1 MTPAASARAP
11 ATPASAASEPAR
23 PPSLSADPA
32 KIRTTA
38 VTDHPSRIANG
49 PRLEVKLNPPGVG
62 KSRKLIAEFIPNF
75 HQGPLLNSV
84 AVTVSELLRIADHLE
99 PKDRELVRK
108 AYDRAA
114 VAHRGQRRLS
124 GEDYVNHPLEVAAI
138 LADLQLDAQT
148 LAAALLHD
156 TVEDTALTADEVEAE
171 FGPEVAR
178 LVEGVT
184 KLGRI
189 SIRTDQ
195 QQHAENIRKMMVAM
209 AEDLRVVL
217 IKLADRLHN
226 MRTLDPL
233 PEVKRR
239 KISRETLDIYAPL
252 AHRLGIGQLKW
263 ELEDLAFRNLEHEA
277 YDDVV
282 KRIARKRHERET
294 LVSDLREILAR
305 ELDGLG
311 IKAEITGRPKHI
323 YSVWQKMTREKK
335 DFSEIYDLSA
345 IRVQVDSVRD
355 CYSVLGVVHSLW
367 KPVPGRFKDYIA
379 MPKSNGYQSLHTTV
393 ITHTGEP
400 IEIQIRTL
408 EMHRVAEFGVA
419 AHWTYKEGEKDASF
433 DQKLSWLR
441 SLLEWQNEVGDAE
454 SFLDTVKVDLFE
466 DEVYVFTP
474 KGDVLNLPADS
485 TPVDF
490 AYRIHT
496 EVGHRCI
503 GAKVNGRMVPLDY
516 ALQNGEI
523 VEILTSKGPH
533 GPSRDWLGFVK
544 SASAKERIRKWFKS
558 QSREENVA
566 KGRDLLDKELHRMHR
581 VALAELP
588 ENKLAEIAGVHKFNT
603 VDDFLAAIG
612 YGDLSPHSVVMRM
625 AISTGGAGTDLRSI
639 PLIPSVQPTPR
650 VLVRGVTGLLTKI
663 APCCQPVP
671 GDPIVGYTTRG
682 RGVTVHRVDCMN
694 AINAQDQARVVPVEW
709 DVGANH
715 LYPVAIK
722 IEAFDRQGLMRDI
735 ATVIAENHVNMSSLD
750 VKVHE
755 DKTAV
760 VSATVEIDS
769 LAQLS
774 RLMEKIEAVRDVHT
788 VGREAS

>member
-1 MTPAASARAP
+1 M
-11 ATPASAASEPAR
+11 
-23 PPSLSADPA
+23 
-32 KIRTTA
+32 
-38 VTDHPSRIANG
+38 
-49 PRLEVKLNPPGVG
+49 
-62 KSRKLIAEFIPNF
+62 
-75 HQGPLLNSV
+75 
-84 AVTVSELLRIADHLE
+84 
-99 PKDRELVRK
+99 VRK
-108 AYDRAA
+108 AYERAA
-114 VAHRGQRRLS
+114 TAHHGQRRLS

-138 LADLQLDAQT
+138 LADLELDAET
-148 LAAALLHD
+148 IAAALLHD
-156 TVEDTALTADEVEAE
+156 TVEDTNLTAEEVKRE

-178 LVEGVT
+178 LVDGVT

-189 SIRTDQ
+189 SLRTDQ
-195 QQHAENIRKMMVAM
+195 QQQAENIRKMMVAM

-226 MRTLDPL
+226 MRTLEPL
-233 PEVKRR
+233 AEPKRR

-252 AHRLGIGQLKW
+252 AHRLGIGQIKW
-263 ELEDLAFRNLEHEA
+263 ELEDLAFRNLEPEA
-277 YDDVV
+277 YADVIS
-282 KRIARKRHERET
+282 RIARKRADRES
-294 LVSDLREILAR
+294 LVSDLREILGR
-305 ELDGLG
+305 ELEKVG
-311 IKAEITGRPKHI
+311 IQAEITGRPKHI
-323 YSVWQKMTREKK
+323 YSVWQKMTREGK

-345 IRVQVDSVRD
+345 IRVLVDSVRD
-355 CYSVLGVVHSLW
+355 CYGVLGVVHSLW
-367 KPVPGRFKDYIA
+367 KPMPGRFKDYVA

-400 IEIQIRTL
+400 IEIQIRTQ

-419 AHWTYKEGEKDASF
+419 AHWTYKEGGKDASF

-454 SFLDTVKVDLFE
+454 SFLNTVKVDLFE

-474 KGDVLNLPADS
+474 RGDVINLPADS

-496 EVGHRCI
+496 EVGHHCI

-533 GPSRDWLGFVK
+533 GPSRDWLNFVK

-558 QSREENVA
+558 QRREENVA

-581 VALAELP
+581 VSLADLP
-588 ENKLAEIAGVHKFNT
+588 EPKLLEIASLQKFAT

-612 YGDLSPHSVVMRM
+612 YGDLSPHAVVMRM
-625 AISTGGAGTDLRSI
+625 ALSLDTPGADLRTIPSI
-639 PLIPSVQPTPR
+639 PQVQPSPR
-650 VLVRGVTGLLTKI
+650 VLVRGEKGILTTI
-663 APCCQPVP
+663 ATCCQPVP
-671 GDPIVGYTTRG
+671 GDAIVGYTTRG
-682 RGVTVHRVDCMN
+682 KGVTVHRADCIN
-694 AINAQDQARVVPVEW
+694 AVNAQDASRVVPVDWES
-709 DVGANH
+709 DATH

-735 ATVIAENHVNMSSLD
+735 ATVVAENRVNMSALQ
-750 VKVHE
+750 VHVYD

-774 RLMEKIEAVRDVHT
+774 RLMEKLEGVKDVHT
-788 VGREAS
+788 VAREAS

>member
-1 MTPAASARAP
+1 M
-11 ATPASAASEPAR
+11 
-23 PPSLSADPA
+23 
-32 KIRTTA
+32 
-38 VTDHPSRIANG
+38 
-49 PRLEVKLNPPGVG
+49 
-62 KSRKLIAEFIPNF
+62 
-75 HQGPLLNSV
+75 
-84 AVTVSELLRIADHLE
+84 
-99 PKDRELVRK
+99 VRK
-108 AYDRAA
+108 AYERAA
-114 VAHRGQRRLS
+114 TAHHGQRRLS

-138 LADLQLDAQT
+138 LADLELDAET
-148 LAAALLHD
+148 IAAALLHD
-156 TVEDTALTADEVEAE
+156 TVEDTNLTAEEVRRE

-178 LVEGVT
+178 LVDGVT

-189 SIRTDQ
+189 SLRTDQ
-195 QQHAENIRKMMVAM
+195 QQQAENIRKMMVAM

-226 MRTLDPL
+226 MRTLEPL
-233 PEVKRR
+233 AEPKRR

-252 AHRLGIGQLKW
+252 AHRLGIGQIKW
-263 ELEDLAFRNLEHEA
+263 ELEDLAFRNLEPDA
-277 YDDVV
+277 YTDVIS
-282 KRIARKRHERET
+282 RIARKRADRES

-305 ELDGLG
+305 ELEKVG
-311 IKAEITGRPKHI
+311 IQAEITGRPKHI
-323 YSVWQKMTREKK
+323 YSVWQKMTREGK

-345 IRVQVDSVRD
+345 IRVLVDSVRD
-355 CYSVLGVVHSLW
+355 CYGVLGVVHSLW
-367 KPVPGRFKDYIA
+367 KPMPGRFKDYVA

-400 IEIQIRTL
+400 IEIQIRTQ

-419 AHWTYKEGEKDASF
+419 AHWTYKEGGKDASF

-454 SFLDTVKVDLFE
+454 SFLNTVKVDLFE

-474 KGDVLNLPADS
+474 RGDVINLPADS

-496 EVGHRCI
+496 EVGHHCI
-503 GAKVNGRMVPLDY
+503 GAKV
-516 ALQNGEI
+516 NGEI

-533 GPSRDWLGFVK
+533 GPSRDWLNFVK

-558 QSREENVA
+558 QRREENVA

-581 VALAELP
+581 VSLADLP
-588 ENKLAEIAGVHKFNT
+588 EPKLLEIASLQKFAT
-603 VDDFLAAIG
+603 IDDFLAAIG
-612 YGDLSPHSVVMRM
+612 YGDLSPHAVVMRM
-625 AISTGGAGTDLRSI
+625 ALSLDTPGADLRTIPSI
-639 PLIPSVQPTPR
+639 PQIQPSPR
-650 VLVRGVTGLLTKI
+650 VLVRGEKGILTTI
-663 APCCQPVP
+663 ATCCQPVP
-671 GDPIVGYTTRG
+671 GDAIVGYTTRG
-682 RGVTVHRVDCMN
+682 KGVTVHRADCMN
-694 AINAQDQARVVPVEW
+694 AVNAQDASRVVPVDWES
-709 DVGANH
+709 DATH

-735 ATVIAENHVNMSSLD
+735 ATVVAENRVNMSALQ
-750 VKVHE
+750 VHVYD

-774 RLMEKIEAVRDVHT
+774 RLMEKLEGVKDVHT
-788 VGREAS
+788 VAREAS

>member
-1 MTPAASARAP
+1 MASEFLHFLASA
-11 ATPASAASEPAR
+11 
-23 PPSLSADPA
+23 
-32 KIRTTA
+32 
-38 VTDHPSRIANG
+38 
-49 PRLEVKLNPPGVG
+49 KL
-62 KSRKLIAEFIPNF
+62 
-75 HQGPLLNSV
+75 
-84 AVTVSELLRIADHLE
+84 TVSELLRIADHLNPE
-99 PKDRELVRK
+99 DRELVRK
-108 AYDRAA
+108 AYERAA
-114 VAHRGQRRLS
+114 IAHKGQRRLS
-124 GEDYVNHPLEVAAI
+124 GEEYVNHPLEVAAI
-138 LADLQLDAQT
+138 LADLELDAET

-156 TVEDTALTADEVEAE
+156 TVEDTALTAEEVKAE

-189 SIRTDQ
+189 SLRSDQ
-195 QQHAENIRKMMVAM
+195 QQQAENIRKMMVAM

-252 AHRLGIGQLKW
+252 AHRLGIGQVKW
-263 ELEDLAFRNLEHEA
+263 ELEDLAFRNLEPEA
-277 YDDVV
+277 YGDVV
-282 KRIARKRHERET
+282 KRIARKRHDRES

-305 ELDGLG
+305 ELESVG
-311 IKAEITGRPKHI
+311 IKADITGRPKHI
-323 YSVWQKMTREKK
+323 YSVWQKMNREHK
-335 DFSEIYDLSA
+335 DFTEIYDLSA
-345 IRVQVDSVRD
+345 IRVLVDTVHD
-355 CYSVLGVVHSLW
+355 CYGVLGVVHSLW
-367 KPVPGRFKDYIA
+367 KPVPGRFKDYVA

-400 IEIQIRTL
+400 IEIQIRTQ

-419 AHWTYKEGEKDASF
+419 AHWTYKEGGRDGGKDGGRGASF

-441 SLLEWQNEVGDAE
+441 SLLEWQSDLGDAE
-454 SFLDTVKVDLFE
+454 SFLDTVKIDLFQ

-516 ALQNGEI
+516 ELKNGEI
-523 VEILTSKGPH
+523 IEILTSKGPH
-533 GPSRDWLGFVK
+533 GPSRDWLSFVK

-558 QSREENVA
+558 QRREENVA

-581 VALAELP
+581 VNLADLP
-588 ENKLAEIAGVHKFNT
+588 EDKLVEIANVHKFPT
-603 VDDFLAAIG
+603 LDDFLAAVG
-612 YGDLSPHSVVMRM
+612 YGDVSPHSVVMRM
-625 AISTGGAGTDLRSI
+625 ALTSAAGEGDLRSI
-639 PLIPSVQPTPR
+639 PLIPNVQPTPR
-650 VLVRGVTGLLTKI
+650 VLVRGEKGILTKV
-663 APCCQPVP
+663 APCCQPLP
-671 GDPIVGYTTRG
+671 GDAIVGYTTRG
-682 RGVTVHRVDCMN
+682 RGVTVHRADCIN
-694 AINAQDQARVVPVEW
+694 AINAPDQARVVPVDW
-709 DVGANH
+709 DSEATQI
-715 LYPVAIK
+715 YPVAIK
-722 IEAFDRQGLMRDI
+722 IEAWDRQGLLRDI
-735 ATVIAENHVNMSSLD
+735 ATVVAENRVNMSALE
-750 VKVHE
+750 VHVYD

-774 RLMEKIEAVRDVHT
+774 RLMEKLESVRDVHT
-788 VGREAS
+788 VAREAS

>member
-1 MTPAASARAP
+1 M
-11 ATPASAASEPAR
+11 
-23 PPSLSADPA
+23 
-32 KIRTTA
+32 
-38 VTDHPSRIANG
+38 
-49 PRLEVKLNPPGVG
+49 
-62 KSRKLIAEFIPNF
+62 
-75 HQGPLLNSV
+75 
-84 AVTVSELLRIADHLE
+84 TVSELLRIADHLD
-99 PKDRELVRK
+99 PTGQQMVRK
-108 AYDRAA
+108 AYERAA
-114 VAHRGQRRLS
+114 SAHSGQHRLS
-124 GEDYVNHPLEVAAI
+124 GEEYVNHPLEVAAI
-138 LADLQLDAQT
+138 LADLELDAET
-148 LAAALLHD
+148 IAAALLHD
-156 TVEDTALTADEVEAE
+156 TVEDTALTADEVERE

-178 LVEGVT
+178 LVDGVT

-189 SIRTDQ
+189 ALRSDQ
-195 QQHAENIRKMMVAM
+195 QQQAENIRKMMVAM

-252 AHRLGIGQLKW
+252 AHRLGIGQIKW
-263 ELEDLAFRNLEHEA
+263 ELEDLAFRNLEPEA
-277 YDDVV
+277 YEDVV
-282 KRIARKRHERET
+282 KRINRKRNEREA
-294 LVSDLREILAR
+294 LVSDLREILGR
-305 ELDGLG
+305 ELEKVG
-311 IKAEITGRPKHI
+311 IAAEITGRPKHI
-323 YSVWQKMTREKK
+323 FSVWQKMTRENK

-345 IRVQVDSVRD
+345 IRVQVDTVRD
-355 CYSVLGVVHSLW
+355 CYGVLGVVHSLW
-367 KPVPGRFKDYIA
+367 KPVPGRFKDYVA

-400 IEIQIRTL
+400 IEIQIRTH

-419 AHWTYKEGEKDASF
+419 AHWTYKEGGKDSSF

-454 SFLDTVKVDLFE
+454 SFLDTVKVDLFQ

-474 KGDVLNLPADS
+474 KGEVLNLPIDS
-485 TPVDF
+485 SPVDF

-516 ALQNGEI
+516 ELQNGEI

-533 GPSRDWLGFVK
+533 GPSRDWLNFVK
-544 SASAKERIRKWFKS
+544 STSAKERIRKWFKS
-558 QSREENVA
+558 QRREENVA

-581 VALAELP
+581 VNLADLDGD
-588 ENKLAEIAGVHKFNT
+588 KLEQVATLHKFNS

-612 YGDLSPHSVVMRM
+612 YGDLSPHAVVMRM
-625 AISTGGAGTDLRSI
+625 ALNLDAPGGDLRTI
-639 PLIPSVQPTPR
+639 PLIPNVQPIPR
-650 VLVRGVTGLLTKI
+650 VLVRGEKGILTKV

-671 GDPIVGYTTRG
+671 GDAIVGYTTRG
-682 RGVTVHRVDCMN
+682 RGVTVHRVDCIN
-694 AINAQDQARVVPVEW
+694 AVNAQDQARVVPVDW
-709 DVGANH
+709 DSEATH

-722 IEAFDRQGLMRDI
+722 IEAWDRQGLLRDI
-735 ATVIAENHVNMSSLD
+735 ATVVAENRVNMSALE
-750 VKVHE
+750 VHVYD

-760 VSATVEIDS
+760 VSTTVEIDS

-774 RLMEKIEAVRDVHT
+774 RLMEKLESVKDVHT
-788 VGREAS
+788 VAREAS

>member
-1 MTPAASARAP
+1 MGLPQSSP
-11 ATPASAASEPAR
+11 
-23 PPSLSADPA
+23 
-32 KIRTTA
+32 
-38 VTDHPSRIANG
+38 
-49 PRLEVKLNPPGVG
+49 KLC
-62 KSRKLIAEFIPNF
+62 SSD
-75 HQGPLLNSV
+75 Q
-84 AVTVSELLRIADHLE
+84 VTVSELLRIADHLE
-99 PKDRELVRK
+99 PEDREMVKR
-108 AYDRAA
+108 AYERAA
-114 VAHRGQRRLS
+114 KAHTGQRRLS
-124 GEDYVNHPLEVAAI
+124 GEDYVNHPMEVAAI
-138 LADLQLDAQT
+138 LADLELDAET

-156 TVEDTALTADEVEAE
+156 TVEDTPLTSEAVEQE

-178 LVEGVT
+178 LVDGVT

-189 SIRTDQ
+189 SLRSDQ
-195 QQHAENIRKMMVAM
+195 QQQAENIRKMMVAM

-252 AHRLGIGQLKW
+252 AHRLGIGQVKW
-263 ELEDLAFRNLEHEA
+263 ELEDLAFRNLEPEA
-277 YDDVV
+277 YEDVV
-282 KRIARKRHERET
+282 KRIARKRHDRES

-305 ELDGLG
+305 ELEKVG
-311 IKAEITGRPKHI
+311 IQAEITGRPKHI
-323 YSVWQKMTREKK
+323 YSVWQKMTKENK

-345 IRVQVDSVRD
+345 IRVHVESVRD
-355 CYSVLGVVHSLW
+355 CYGVLGVVHSLW
-367 KPVPGRFKDYIA
+367 KPVPGRFKDYVA

-400 IEIQIRTL
+400 IEIQIRTH
-408 EMHRVAEFGVA
+408 EMHHVAEFGVA
-419 AHWTYKEGEKDASF
+419 AHWTYKEGGKDASF

-441 SLLEWQNEVGDAE
+441 SLLEWQNDLGDAE
-454 SFLDTVKVDLFE
+454 SFLDSVKVDLFQ

-503 GAKVNGRMVPLDY
+503 GAKVNGRMVPLEY

-533 GPSRDWLGFVK
+533 GPSRDWLNFVK

-558 QSREENVA
+558 QRREENVA

-581 VALAELP
+581 LNLADLDEP
-588 ENKLAEIAGVHKFNT
+588 KLLEIANLHRYPT

-625 AISTGGAGTDLRSI
+625 ALNLEAPGSDVRTI
-639 PLIPSVQPTPR
+639 PL
-650 VLVRGVTGLLTKI
+650 
-663 APCCQPVP
+663 VP
-671 GDPIVGYTTRG
+671 Q
-682 RGVTVHRVDCMN
+682 
-694 AINAQDQARVVPVEW
+694 AQ
-709 DVGANH
+709 
-715 LYPVAIK
+715 
-722 IEAFDRQGLMRDI
+722 
-735 ATVIAENHVNMSSLD
+735 
-750 VKVHE
+750 
-755 DKTAV
+755 
-760 VSATVEIDS
+760 
-769 LAQLS
+769 
-774 RLMEKIEAVRDVHT
+774 
-788 VGREAS
+788 

>member
-1 MTPAASARAP
+1 M
-11 ATPASAASEPAR
+11 
-23 PPSLSADPA
+23 
-32 KIRTTA
+32 
-38 VTDHPSRIANG
+38 
-49 PRLEVKLNPPGVG
+49 
-62 KSRKLIAEFIPNF
+62 
-75 HQGPLLNSV
+75 
-84 AVTVSELLRIADHLE
+84 
-99 PKDRELVRK
+99 VRK
-108 AYDRAA
+108 AYERAA
-114 VAHRGQRRLS
+114 SAHTGQRRLS

-138 LADLQLDAQT
+138 LADLELDAET
-148 LAAALLHD
+148 IAAALLHD
-156 TVEDTALTADEVEAE
+156 TVEDTALTADAVESE
-171 FGPEVAR
+171 FGKEVAR
-178 LVEGVT
+178 LVDGVT

-189 SIRTDQ
+189 ALRSDQ
-195 QQHAENIRKMMVAM
+195 QQQAENIRKMMVAM

-252 AHRLGIGQLKW
+252 AHRLGIGQIKW
-263 ELEDLAFRNLEHEA
+263 ELEDLAFRNLEPEA

-282 KRIARKRHERET
+282 KRIARKRNDRES

-305 ELDGLG
+305 ELEKVG
-311 IKAEITGRPKHI
+311 ILAEITGRPKHI
-323 YSVWQKMTREKK
+323 YSVWQKMTRENK

-355 CYSVLGVVHSLW
+355 CYGVLGVVHSLW
-367 KPVPGRFKDYIA
+367 KPVPGRFKDYVA

-400 IEIQIRTL
+400 IEIQIRTH
-408 EMHRVAEFGVA
+408 EMHHVAEFGVA
-419 AHWTYKEGEKDASF
+419 AHWTYKEGGKDASF

-441 SLLEWQNEVGDAE
+441 SLLEWQNDLGDAE
-454 SFLDTVKVDLFE
+454 SFLDTVKVDLFQ

-474 KGDVLNLPADS
+474 KGEVLNLPADS

-516 ALQNGEI
+516 ELQNGEI

-533 GPSRDWLGFVK
+533 GPSRDWLNFVK

-558 QSREENVA
+558 QRRDENVA

-581 VALAELP
+581 INLVDLE
-588 ENKLAEIAGVHKFNT
+588 ENKLMQMANLHKYAAI
-603 VDDFLAAIG
+603 DDFLAAVG
-612 YGDLSPHSVVMRM
+612 YGDVSPHSVVMRM
-625 AISTGGAGTDLRSI
+625 ALNVDAPGGELQTI
-639 PLIPSVQPTPR
+639 PLIPNVQPTPR
-650 VLVRGVTGLLTKI
+650 VLVRGEKGILTKI

-671 GDPIVGYTTRG
+671 GDAIVGYTTRG
-682 RGVTVHRVDCMN
+682 RGVTVHRVDCIN
-694 AINAQDQARVVPVEW
+694 AVNAQDAARVVPVDW
-709 DVGANH
+709 DSEATH

-722 IEAFDRQGLMRDI
+722 IEAWDRQGLLRDI
-735 ATVIAENHVNMSSLD
+735 ATIVAENRVNMSSLE
-750 VKVHE
+750 VHVYD

-760 VSATVEIDS
+760 VSTTVEIDS

-774 RLMEKIEAVRDVHT
+774 RLMEKLEGVKDVNT
-788 VGREAS
+788 VAREAS

>member
-1 MTPAASARAP
+1 M
-11 ATPASAASEPAR
+11 
-23 PPSLSADPA
+23 
-32 KIRTTA
+32 
-38 VTDHPSRIANG
+38 
-49 PRLEVKLNPPGVG
+49 
-62 KSRKLIAEFIPNF
+62 
-75 HQGPLLNSV
+75 
-84 AVTVSELLRIADHLE
+84 TVSELLRIADHLD
-99 PKDRELVRK
+99 PKGQLLVRK
-108 AYDRAA
+108 AFDRAA
-114 VAHRGQRRLS
+114 AAHDGQHRLS

-138 LADLQLDAQT
+138 LADLELDAET
-148 LAAALLHD
+148 ISAALLHD
-156 TVEDTALTADEVEAE
+156 TVEDTNLTADEVKRE

-178 LVEGVT
+178 LVDGVT

-189 SIRTDQ
+189 SLRTDQ
-195 QQHAENIRKMMVAM
+195 QQQAENIRKMMVAM

-226 MRTLDPL
+226 MRTLAPL
-233 PEVKRR
+233 AEPKRR

-252 AHRLGIGQLKW
+252 AHRLGIGQIKW
-263 ELEDLAFRNLEHEA
+263 ELEDLAFRNLEPEA
-277 YDDVV
+277 FEDVV
-282 KRIARKRHERET
+282 RRIARKRDEREK

-305 ELDGLG
+305 ELEKLG
-311 IKAEITGRPKHI
+311 IQADITGRPKHI
-323 YSVWQKMTREKK
+323 YSVWQKMTREDK

-355 CYSVLGVVHSLW
+355 CYGVLGVVHSLW
-367 KPVPGRFKDYIA
+367 KPMPGRFKDYIA

-400 IEIQIRTL
+400 IEIQIRTH

-419 AHWTYKEGEKDASF
+419 AHWTYKEGGKDASF

-454 SFLDTVKVDLFE
+454 SFLNTVKVDLFQ

-474 KGDVLNLPADS
+474 RGDVINLPADS

-496 EVGHRCI
+496 EVGHHCI

-516 ALQNGEI
+516 ELKNGEI

-533 GPSRDWLGFVK
+533 GPSRDWLNFVK

-558 QSREENVA
+558 QRREENVA
-566 KGRDLLDKELHRMHR
+566 KGHDLLDKELHRMHR
-581 VALAELP
+581 VSLSDLP
-588 ENKLAEIAGVHKFNT
+588 EPKLLEIANLHKYPT
-603 VDDFLAAIG
+603 VDDFMAAIG
-612 YGDLSPHSVVMRM
+612 YGDLSPHAVVMRM
-625 AISTGGAGTDLRSI
+625 SLNLEAPGGDLRTI
-639 PLIPSVQPTPR
+639 PLIPQVQPSPR
-650 VLVRGVTGLLTKI
+650 VLVHGERGILTSI
-663 APCCQPVP
+663 ATCCQPVP
-671 GDPIVGYTTRG
+671 GDAIVGYTTRG
-682 RGVTVHRVDCMN
+682 RGVTVHRADCIN
-694 AINAQDQARVVPVEW
+694 AVNAQDSARVVSVDW
-709 DVGANH
+709 DMDATH

-722 IEAFDRQGLMRDI
+722 IEAWDRQGLMRDI
-735 ATVIAENHVNMSSLD
+735 ATVVAENRVNMSALE
-750 VKVHE
+750 VHVYD

-774 RLMEKIEAVRDVHT
+774 RLMEKLEGVKDVHT
-788 VGREAS
+788 VAREAS